1 MNYQVKN
8 IYGKT
13 NNKNITVRV
22 SGSKSIT
29 ARAML
34 ISALADGEST
44 LFNAQFSDDCA
55 TFLKCLNALGIST
68 HTNGTTVKITGC
80 GGKLAVNQAEINVGS
95 AGTAA
100 RFMPAFLAFQKGKF
114 YVDSSA
120 QMKNRPVEPLIT
132 ALTQLGARFTFL
144 EKENSFPFIIEGTS
158 TPKTLIEVDISKSS
172 QYLSALLISAVCANK
187 TVTIKPTG
195 FHGRD
200 YIDMTLN
207 IMWSFGVNV
216 EENNGVFTVNG
227 RYSSKKYDIEP
238 DVSAACYFYAMN
250 KILGTS
256 VAVNGVFPHSMQGD
270 IKFINLLKTFN
281 GGTVDMHAF
290 SDQTLTLAAIA
301 PYLAKPTH
309 ITGVKHIRG
318 QECDRIKAI
327 ICNLTSLGV
336 ECEEYDDGVKIYP
349 APDGGIKPATI
360 RTFGDHRVAM
370 SFALTGLRADGIII
384 ENAEVCSKTF
394 AEYFQ
399 TLDNVCAELTRKS

>member
-270 IKFINLLKTFN
+270 IKFINLLKAFN

-399 TLDNVCAELTRKS
+399 TLDNVCAELTRKP